1 LRKAGNRSSSV
12 SAEASAGHPVDPVQ
26 GAAAPFPVLAALGAG
41 GAPGTLARAASSCA
55 NSIQLAL
62 KLLAVSPRPRGLLL
76 GRSGRGALAGAVGRT
91 APRLHNFG
99 RMAPPLASTSL
110 IPHLQGYDTVKLL
123 QVSLLVCSLLGASLP
138 FDSAFADS
146 PKSKN
151 AKVTLILPA

>member
-1 LRKAGNRSSSV
+1 
-12 SAEASAGHPVDPVQ
+12 
-26 GAAAPFPVLAALGAG
+26 
-41 GAPGTLARAASSCA
+41 
-55 NSIQLAL
+55 
-62 KLLAVSPRPRGLLL
+62 
-76 GRSGRGALAGAVGRT
+76 
-91 APRLHNFG
+91 
-99 RMAPPLASTSL
+99 MAPPLASTSL